1 MTDLQHRS
9 LGDIV
14 ADNPAAARALDAHGL
29 DYCCHGRDTL
39 GSACAEAGID
49 PATVEG
55 ELAELPVAD
64 GGKIRDLDPPA
75 LADAIVETH
84 HVYLK
89 SELPIVDELSA
100 MVVRAHGE
108 RHPELA
114 EVRRLVVDL
123 REDLEPHL
131 MKEERVLFP
140 AIHALWNGRTDF
152 PFGSIA
158 APIRM
163 MRFEHDQAGD
173 LLARLREVTH
183 DYTVPEDG
191 CASYRALYER
201 LEAIEYDTHIHIH
214 KENHVL
220 FPAVLEHVGV

>member
-1 MTDLQHRS
+1 MTDLHDRS

-14 ADNPAAARALDAHGL
+14 LDNPAAARAFDAHGL
-29 DYCCHGRDTL
+29 DYCCHGHDTL
-39 GSACAEAGID
+39 EGACAKAGTD
-49 PATVEG
+49 PADHECARAQPPRAEG
-55 ELAELPVAD
+55 ERIAALE
-64 GGKIRDLDPPA
+64 PPA
-75 LADAIVETH
+75 LADDIVETH

-89 SELPIVDELSA
+89 AELRIVDSLSA
-100 MVVRAHGE
+100 KVLNVHGE

-123 REDLEPHL
+123 REDLEPHM

-158 APIRM
+158 SPIRM
-163 MRFEHDQAGD
+163 MRHEHDHAGE
-173 LLARLREVTH
+173 LLARLRTVTD
-183 DYTVPEDG
+183 DYTIPDNA
-191 CASYRALYER
+191 CASYRSLYER
-201 LEAIEYDTHIHIH
+201 LEAMEYDTHVHIH

-220 FPAVLEHVGV
+220 FPAVLERVTA